1 MRKELLLFSTS
12 VYIKQKSEEGLEYQK
27 IFVQEKNKEQVFFD
41 QNERAKGNS
50 YYDLADWEPSP
61 DNKLLAIA
69 EDFVG
74 RRKNIISIR
83 KTKMENT

>member
-1 MRKELLLFSTS
+1 MRKAAPFIFNKR
-12 VYIKQKSEEGLEYQK
+12 VYQTKSEEGLEYQK
-27 IFVQEKNKEQVFFD
+27 IYVEEKDKEQLFFD

-74 RRKNIISIR
+74 RGKTLYPSV
-83 KTKMENT
+83 KTKMEST